1 MTNFEMY
8 KDDLMKIKGSFAVDK
23 NSKKIAGCDTTEG
36 VKSCIDCSDCIFN
49 AGYCFESD
57 KIQWL
62 YEEYEPPVLSADEL
76 ELIKAIGK
84 ATNKEYKY
92 LARQEGKIY
101 LFTNKPFVHRGA
113 FGNSY
118 TSNNYFAYISDKDE
132 TLFQNIEN
140 EIGIYD
146 IKNKI
151 FMEGE

>member
-8 KDDLMKIKGSFAVDK
+8 KDDLLKIEGDFAVDK
-23 NSKKIAGCDTTEG
+23 NTKEIVGCNISSDT
-36 VKSCIDCSDCIFN
+36 KRRIDCADCIFN
-49 AGYCFESD
+49 KGNCTGSD
-57 KIQWL
+57 KIRWL
-62 YEEYEPPVLSADEL
+62 CEEYKPPVLSDDEL

-84 ATNKEYKY
+84 ATKKEYKY

-146 IKNKI
+146 IENKI
-151 FMEGE
+151 FI